1 MPDCAR
7 ASTLSCGFPI
17 KESMSEPKFP
27 KNAEVKLEI
36 QIDEEMAQGVYANL
50 AVVNHT
56 DTEFV
61 LDFIYVQPQ
70 APRAKVRSRV
80 VTSPKHFKRLLQAW
94 QENLRI
100 YEERFGPVEPAAL
113 QLQDDAEHYH

>member
-1 MPDCAR
+1 
-7 ASTLSCGFPI
+7 
-17 KESMSEPKFP
+17 MSDPKNP
-27 KNAEVKLEI
+27 KNADLKLEI
-36 QIDEEMAQGVYANL
+36 QLDEELAQGVYANL

-61 LDFIYVQPQ
+61 LDFIFVQPQ

-100 YEERFGPVEPAAL
+100 YEERFGAIDPSAL
-113 QLQDDAEHYH
+113 QLNEESEQFH

>member
-1 MPDCAR
+1 
-7 ASTLSCGFPI
+7 
-17 KESMSEPKFP
+17 MSDP
-27 KNAEVKLEI
+27 KNPKNTELKLEI
-36 QIDEEMAQGVYANL
+36 QLDEDLAQGVYANL
-50 AVVNHT
+50 GVVNHT

-61 LDFIYVQPQ
+61 IDFIFVQPQ

-100 YEERFGPVEPAAL
+100 YEERFGVIEPAAL
-113 QLQDDAEHYH
+113 QLQDDAENYH

>member
-1 MPDCAR
+1 
-7 ASTLSCGFPI
+7 
-17 KESMSEPKFP
+17 MSEPKNP
-27 KNAEVKLEI
+27 KNAELKLEI
-36 QIDEEMAQGVYANL
+36 QLDEELAQGVYANL

-61 LDFIYVQPQ
+61 LDFIFVQPQ

-100 YEERFGPVEPAAL
+100 YEERFGAIEPSAL
-113 QLQDDAEHYH
+113 QLNEESEQFH

>member
-1 MPDCAR
+1 
-7 ASTLSCGFPI
+7 
-17 KESMSEPKFP
+17 MSEPKHP
-27 KNAEVKLEI
+27 KNAELKLEI
-36 QIDEEMAQGVYANL
+36 QLDEELAQGVYANL

-61 LDFIYVQPQ
+61 LDFIFVQPQ

-100 YEERFGPVEPAAL
+100 YEERFGAIEPSAL
-113 QLQDDAEHYH
+113 HLNEESEHFH

>member
-1 MPDCAR
+1 MN
-7 ASTLSCGFPI
+7 
-17 KESMSEPKFP
+17 EPKNP
-27 KNAEVKLEI
+27 KNAELKLEI
-36 QIDEEMAQGVYANL
+36 QLDEELAQGVYANL

-61 LDFIYVQPQ
+61 LDFIFVQPQ

-100 YEERFGPVEPAAL
+100 YEERFGAIEPSAL
-113 QLQDDAEHYH
+113 QLNEESEHFH

>member
-1 MPDCAR
+1 
-7 ASTLSCGFPI
+7 
-17 KESMSEPKFP
+17 MSEPKNP
-27 KNAEVKLEI
+27 ENAELKIEI
-36 QIDEEMAQGVYANL
+36 QLDEDLAQGVYANL

-56 DTEFV
+56 DTEFI
-61 LDFIYVQPQ
+61 LDFIFVQPQ

-100 YEERFGPVEPAAL
+100 YEERFGVIEPAAL
-113 QLQDDAEHYH
+113 QLQEDSEHYH

>member
-1 MPDCAR
+1 
-7 ASTLSCGFPI
+7 
-17 KESMSEPKFP
+17 MSEPKNP
-27 KNAEVKLEI
+27 KNAELKLEI
-36 QIDEEMAQGVYANL
+36 QLDEELAQGVYANL

-61 LDFIYVQPQ
+61 LDFIFVQPQ

-94 QENLRI
+94 QDNLRI
-100 YEERFGPVEPAAL
+100 YEERFGAIDPSAL
-113 QLQDDAEHYH
+113 QLNEESEQFH

>member
-1 MPDCAR
+1 
-7 ASTLSCGFPI
+7 
-17 KESMSEPKFP
+17 MSETKNP
-27 KNAEVKLEI
+27 KNGELKIEI
-36 QIDEEMAQGVYANL
+36 QLDEELAQGVYANL

-61 LDFIYVQPQ
+61 LDFIFVQPQ

-100 YEERFGPVEPAAL
+100 YEERFGTIEPSAL
-113 QLQDDAEHYH
+113 QLQEDSEHYH

>member
-1 MPDCAR
+1 
-7 ASTLSCGFPI
+7 
-17 KESMSEPKFP
+17 MSEPKHP
-27 KNAEVKLEI
+27 RNAELKLEI
-36 QIDEEMAQGVYANL
+36 QLDEELAQGVYANL

-61 LDFIYVQPQ
+61 LDFIFVQPQ

-100 YEERFGPVEPAAL
+100 YEERFGVIEPSAL
-113 QLQDDAEHYH
+113 QLNEESEHFH